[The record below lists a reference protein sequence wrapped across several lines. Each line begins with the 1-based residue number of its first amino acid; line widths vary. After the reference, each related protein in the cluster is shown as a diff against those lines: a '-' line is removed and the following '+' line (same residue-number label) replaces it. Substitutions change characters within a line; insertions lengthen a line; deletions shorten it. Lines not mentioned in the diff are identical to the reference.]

1 MTFFNLPPE
10 LQDAKAVI
18 ERAVRRGEELNTS
31 LILNKYANR
40 YAVGLKEGGEWREG
54 SQSELKRQIYLL
66 SEARLE
72 VVEELR
78 SAVERRRGGVGR
90 TERGLER
97 LEKALRALEECDVE
111 GALRELGRERAFQR
125 LRGKLAGIRL
135 ALPCRLMP
143 LRLYEGY
150 KRRFQEMLSVL
161 RGQGWSVR
169 QADLKLSWRLSVDL
183 GAASVYE
190 TSINLHRN
198 YGVPVVPGSAVK
210 GVTRHYASTIK
221 IAKPLFEQIFG
232 DINRKGEVLFFDA
245 LPLPEGK
252 DCFVVLDVMNVHY
265 KKYYETQTEPPGDWM
280 SPVPVFFLA
289 VEGIC
294 YRFSVAARDEKL
306 ADEALR
312 LVKGAVRELG
322 VGAKT
327 SAGYGFFEEG

>member
-1 MTFFNLPPE
+1 MNLFNLPSE

-18 ERAVRRGEELNTS
+18 EQAVRRGEELNTS

-54 SQSELKRQIYLL
+54 KQSELKRQIYLL
-66 SEARLE
+66 SKARLE

-78 SAVERRRGGVGR
+78 AKRRAER
-90 TERGLER
+90 
-97 LEKALRALEECDVE
+97 ALQELEECDVE
-111 GALRELGRERAFQR
+111 NALRELGRERAFQR
-125 LRGKLAGIRL
+125 LKEKLAGIRL
-135 ALPCRLMP
+135 ALSCRLMP
-143 LRLYEGY
+143 LSLYESY
-150 KRRFQEMLSVL
+150 ERRFQKMLSVL
-161 RGQGWSVR
+161 EGQGWNVR

-252 DCFVVLDVMNVHY
+252 DFVVLDVMNVHY

>member
-1 MTFFNLPPE
+1 MKLNLPRE
-10 LQDAKAVI
+10 LQEARGVI
-18 ERAVRRGEELNTS
+18 GRAVRAGEELNPS
-31 LILNKYANR
+31 LILNKY
-40 YAVGLKEGGEWREG
+40 VVWSGGRGEEKA
-54 SQSELKRQIYLL
+54 ELRRQISLL
-66 SEARLE
+66 S
-72 VVEELR
+72 
-78 SAVERRRGGVGR
+78 
-90 TERGLER
+90 
-97 LEKALRALEECDVE
+97 KD
-111 GALRELGRERAFQR
+111 
-125 LRGKLAGIRL
+125 RL

-143 LRLYEGY
+143 LRLYKGY
-150 KRRFQEMLSVL
+150 ERRFQEMLSVL

-252 DCFVVLDVMNVHY
+252 DFVVLDVMNVHY